1 MRSNIISQKA
11 LSSLVDQVNSK
22 LLDQQTKRG
31 INPIDI
37 KQIKLLFGYGKIAI
51 ALIGSDHRTNGG
63 IIRMLSN
70 GYNLTKTNAYSHI
83 WLLLDLLYTTL

>member
-1 MRSNIISQKA
+1 MRSKSINQKA
-11 LSSLVDQVNSK
+11 LSSLVDQVNAK

-31 INPIDI
+31 ISDI

-51 ALIGSDHRTNGG
+51 ALIGSDHKTNGG
-63 IIRMLSN
+63 IIRLLSN

>member
-1 MRSNIISQKA
+1 MRSKSINQKA
-11 LSSLVDQVNSK
+11 LSSLVDQVNAK
-22 LLDQQTKRG
+22 LVDNQTKRG
-31 INPIDI
+31 ISDI

-51 ALIGSDHRTNGG
+51 ALIGSDHQTNGG
-63 IIRMLSN
+63 IIRLLSN

>member
-31 INPIDI
+31 ISDI

-51 ALIGSDHRTNGG
+51 ALIGSDHKTNGG
-63 IIRMLSN
+63 ILRMLSN
-70 GYNLTKTNAYSHI
+70 GYNLTKTNAYSHV